1 MNADLPTSE
10 SARSRLRAAQKAEA
24 TALRDVEMADRAQQR
39 AQQKL
44 SEAETSL
51 QTARLELV
59 LVSGLDRAAL
69 LLDLPVEQLRPSS
82 KVQRQRHVP
91 LPGVADGRDG
101 ESRKVAAP

>member
-1 MNADLPTSE
+1 MNADLPTSD

-24 TALRDVEMADRAQQR
+24 TALRDVEMADRTRQR

-44 SEAETSL
+44 NAAETSL

-69 LLDLPVEQLRPSS
+69 LLDLPVEQLRSCS
-82 KVQRQRHVP
+82 KVLRLRHAP
-91 LPGVADGRDG
+91 IPGVSDSRDG
-101 ESRKVAAP
+101 EMRKVAAP